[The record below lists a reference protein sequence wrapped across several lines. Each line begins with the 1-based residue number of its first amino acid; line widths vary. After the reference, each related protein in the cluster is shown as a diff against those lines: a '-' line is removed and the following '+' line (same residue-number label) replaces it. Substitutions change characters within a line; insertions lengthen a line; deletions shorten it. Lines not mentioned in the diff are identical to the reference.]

1 MPTIARLLTYLP
13 TPEAA
18 QSVAT
23 ALLDARL
30 IACANIG
37 AQVTSHYTWQGKPEE
52 TPEVQ
57 LWLKTRSD
65 LAPEVMAKIEHLHPY
80 DCPLIALDEIAVNP
94 AYADWVNTQTR

>member
-13 TPEAA
+13 TADAA
-18 QSVAT
+18 HPLAE

-37 AQVTSHYTWQGKPEE
+37 AQVTSLYTWEGTREE

-57 LWLKTRSD
+57 LWLKTRRG
-65 LAPEVMAKIEHLHPY
+65 LAPEVMAMIERLHPY
-80 DCPLIALDEIAVNP
+80 DCPLVALDEITVNA
-94 AYADWVNTQTR
+94 AYADWVNAQTR

>member
-13 TPEAA
+13 TTDAA
-18 QSVAT
+18 HSLAT
-23 ALLDARL
+23 ALIDARL

-37 AQVTSHYTWQGKPEE
+37 AQVTSLYTWQGAREE

-65 LAPEVMAKIEHLHPY
+65 LAPDVMAKIEQLHPY
-80 DCPLIALDEIAVNP
+80 DCPLIALDEITVNQ
-94 AYADWVNTQTR
+94 AYADWVNAQTR